1 MLTHKHMH
9 THTDVRETVGDRQ
22 NREKFDQSVC
32 RKHFLA
38 KGDINNIRVKV
49 KDTVVK
55 RHENDA
61 VSVTMLVSELREE
74 PFDPVLI
81 FKPQGI
87 HCPEYPTVP
96 TESFMLALQT
106 EFQLELYRE
115 YAPTILCIDST
126 HGTNQYRFKLI
137 TGHVEVK
144 CIVPDDHGK
153 GN

>member
-1 MLTHKHMH
+1 M
-9 THTDVRETVGDRQ
+9 
-22 NREKFDQSVC
+22 C

-106 EFQLELYRE
+106 ELQLELYRE
-115 YAPTILCIDST
+115 YVCSNNSL
-126 HGTNQYRFKLI
+126 YRLDTWYQPVQI
-137 TGHVEVK
+137 QV
-144 CIVPDDHGK
+144 DHLHCPR
-153 GN
+153 

>member
-55 RHENDA
+55 RHEND
-61 VSVTMLVSELREE
+61 VSQFEIHQATGCPNPETHMLCTRSQMPHVN
-74 PFDPVLI
+74 
-81 FKPQGI
+81 
-87 HCPEYPTVP
+87 Y
-96 TESFMLALQT
+96 
-106 EFQLELYRE
+106 
-115 YAPTILCIDST
+115 LC
-126 HGTNQYRFKLI
+126 HGHLGQCK
-137 TGHVEVK
+137 
-144 CIVPDDHGK
+144 
-153 GN
+153 